1 MSQSLMI
8 GSSFEFCKY
17 IKDILLK
24 MAATTSHKS
33 SSFLEMIQDENHA
46 NLVILHIPIFSLN
59 LSTHST
65 NPLPVSAHA
74 WLSKTPQI
82 HPPTLM
88 RTCKSG
94 HLSHTH
100 IQYTFHTHFYY
111 RHSLSTPPCTMSF
124 LIYSSYPC
132 TIANPTTIFT
142 SNFLPCKPI
151 FFKSPA
157 CCHSYSP
164 TSISPPHCQ
173 HWSSG
178 GCWSMFLGSLSSL
191 QCHGSGSCFPYLSHL
206 ERQMYWATS
215 IFVALGLCCF
225 FYILGAWQ
233 EVVSG
238 RETAWTL
245 KSPNKRTA
253 VSLQF
258 EF

>member
-1 MSQSLMI
+1 MPISL
-8 GSSFEFCKY
+8 
-17 IKDILLK
+17 ILFI
-24 MAATTSHKS
+24 TT
-33 SSFLEMIQDENHA
+33 
-46 NLVILHIPIFSLN
+46 PPSL
-59 LSTHST
+59 
-65 NPLPVSAHA
+65 
-74 WLSKTPQI
+74 
-82 HPPTLM
+82 
-88 RTCKSG
+88 
-94 HLSHTH
+94 
-100 IQYTFHTHFYY
+100 FHTHFYY
-111 RHSLSTPPCTMSF
+111 HHSLSTPPCTMSF
-124 LIYSSYPC
+124 LICSSYPC

-151 FFKSPA
+151 FYKSHA
-157 CCHSYSP
+157 CCYPYSP

-178 GCWSMFLGSLSSL
+178 VCWSMFLGSLSSPE
-191 QCHGSGSCFPYLSHL
+191 CHGSGSCFPYHSHL
-206 ERQMYWATS
+206 ERYMYWATS

-253 VSLQF
+253 ISLQF